1 MSFSVEVLAGIAIE
15 LQRGIGHQDRFQRL
29 ITTLRQVLACDASAL
44 LRYESRQFIPL
55 AIDGLAQD
63 VLGRRFTLE
72 GHPRLE
78 AIARAAPRG
87 GRGAF
92 SGRAGD
98 VVRFPADSDLPD
110 PYDGLIPGQESL
122 KVHACVG
129 LPLFAGQNL
138 IGALTLDAMTPE
150 QFEVFSDEELR
161 LVAALAAGALS
172 NALLI
177 EQLESQN
184 MLPGSSG
191 VFEPIKE
198 THMIGLSPAM
208 TQLKKE
214 IEIVAGSDL
223 NVLIGGETGTGKEL
237 VAKAIHQGSP
247 RAVNPLVYLNCAA
260 LPESVAESEL
270 FGHVKGAF
278 TGAISNR
285 SGKFEMA
292 DNGTLFLD
300 EIGELSLA
308 LQAKLLRVLQYGDIQ
323 RVGDDRSLRVDVRVL
338 AATNRDLREEVLA
351 GRFRADLF
359 HRLSVFPLFV
369 PPLRERGDD
378 VVLLAGYF
386 CEQCRLRLGLS
397 RVVLSPDARRH
408 LLNYGW
414 PGNVRE
420 LEHAIHRAVVL
431 ARATRAGDEVI
442 LEAQHFALS
451 EDVLPAP
458 PAESFLAL
466 PTCRNLREST
476 ENFQR
481 EMIRQALAQNNHNW
495 AASARALEI
504 SRVSTIGSAGAGN
517 RRRQPASAGEA
528 SGTEGLDNP
537 CLVEILQV
545 NGAGEFA
552 VFIDHWRGGNFA
564 FHQDLFGVNGAALRL
579 ERNTV
584 GRHGFAYRRGERAA
598 AHQPATQV
606 AVGKDA
612 FHNMLLIAN
621 RHQPQSGTAKFQH
634 GIHHAGGEHH
644 LRYCIALA
652 HQVMHI
658 IEQTRAQCASRMRT
672 GEIFFVKT
680 ARLHDRHRQRIAHH

>member
-1 MSFSVEVLAGIAIE
+1 MSFSVDVLANIAIE

-29 ITTLRQVLACDASAL
+29 ITTLRQVLECDASAL
-44 LRYESRQFIPL
+44 LRYDSRQFIPL
-55 AIDGLAQD
+55 AIDGLAKD
-63 VLGRRFTLE
+63 VLGRRFALE

-78 AIARAAPRG
+78 AIARA
-87 GRGAF
+87 
-92 SGRAGD
+92 GD
-98 VVRFPADSDLPD
+98 VVRFPADSELPD

-138 IGALTLDAMTPE
+138 IGALTLDGMQPD
-150 QFEVFSDEELR
+150 QFDVFSDEELR
-161 LVAALAAGALS
+161 LIAALAAGALS

-184 MLPGSSG
+184 MLPG
-191 VFEPIKE
+191 E
-198 THMIGLSPAM
+198 A
-208 TQLKKE
+208 
-214 IEIVAGSDL
+214 
-223 NVLIGGETGTGKEL
+223 
-237 VAKAIHQGSP
+237 SP

-359 HRLSVFPLFV
+359 HRLSVFPLSV

-378 VVLLAGYF
+378 VILLAGYF

-397 RVVLSPDARRH
+397 RVVLSAGARN
-408 LLNYGW
+408 LLQHYNF

-431 ARATRAGDEVI
+431 ARATRSGDEVI
-442 LEAQHFALS
+442 LEAQHFAFP
-451 EDVLPAP
+451 EVTLPP
-458 PAESFLAL
+458 PEAAAV
-466 PTCRNLREST
+466 PVVKQNLREAT
-476 ENFQR
+476 EAFQR
-481 EMIRQALAQNNHNW
+481 ETIRQALAQNHHNW
-495 AASARALEI
+495 AACARMLETDVANLH
-504 SRVSTIGSAGAGN
+504 RLAK
-517 RRRQPASAGEA
+517 RL
-528 SGTEGLDNP
+528 GL
-537 CLVEILQV
+537 
-545 NGAGEFA
+545 
-552 VFIDHWRGGNFA
+552 
-564 FHQDLFGVNGAALRL
+564 
-579 ERNTV
+579 
-584 GRHGFAYRRGERAA
+584 
-598 AHQPATQV
+598 
-606 AVGKDA
+606 KD
-612 FHNMLLIAN
+612 
-621 RHQPQSGTAKFQH
+621 
-634 GIHHAGGEHH
+634 
-644 LRYCIALA
+644 
-652 HQVMHI
+652 
-658 IEQTRAQCASRMRT
+658 
-672 GEIFFVKT
+672 
-680 ARLHDRHRQRIAHH
+680 

>member
-1 MSFSVEVLAGIAIE
+1 MSFSVDVLANIAIE

-29 ITTLRQVLACDASAL
+29 ITTLRQVLECDASAL
-44 LRYESRQFIPL
+44 LRYDSRQFIPL
-55 AIDGLAQD
+55 AIDGLAKD
-63 VLGRRFTLE
+63 VLGRRFALE

-78 AIARAAPRG
+78 AIARA
-87 GRGAF
+87 
-92 SGRAGD
+92 GD
-98 VVRFPADSDLPD
+98 VVRFPADSELPD

-138 IGALTLDAMTPE
+138 IGALTLDGMQPD
-150 QFEVFSDEELR
+150 QFDVFSDEELR
-161 LVAALAAGALS
+161 LIAALAAGALS

-184 MLPGSSG
+184 MMPGDATP
-191 VFEPIKE
+191 FEAVKQ
-198 THMIGLSPAM
+198 TQMIGLSPGM

-214 IEIVAGSDL
+214 IEIVAASDL
-223 NVLIGGETGTGKEL
+223 NVLISGETGTGKEL
-237 VAKAIHQGSP
+237 VAKAIHEASP

-359 HRLSVFPLFV
+359 HRLSVFPLSV

-378 VVLLAGYF
+378 VILLAGYF

-397 RVVLSPDARRH
+397 RVVLSAGARN
-408 LLNYGW
+408 LLQHYRF

-431 ARATRAGDEVI
+431 SRATRNGDEVI
-442 LEAQHFALS
+442 LEAQHFAFP
-451 EDVLPAP
+451 EVTLPP
-458 PAESFLAL
+458 
-466 PTCRNLREST
+466 
-476 ENFQR
+476 
-481 EMIRQALAQNNHNW
+481 
-495 AASARALEI
+495 
-504 SRVSTIGSAGAGN
+504 
-517 RRRQPASAGEA
+517 
-528 SGTEGLDNP
+528 
-537 CLVEILQV
+537 
-545 NGAGEFA
+545 
-552 VFIDHWRGGNFA
+552 
-564 FHQDLFGVNGAALRL
+564 
-579 ERNTV
+579 
-584 GRHGFAYRRGERAA
+584 
-598 AHQPATQV
+598 
-606 AVGKDA
+606 
-612 FHNMLLIAN
+612 
-621 RHQPQSGTAKFQH
+621 
-634 GIHHAGGEHH
+634 
-644 LRYCIALA
+644 
-652 HQVMHI
+652 
-658 IEQTRAQCASRMRT
+658 
-672 GEIFFVKT
+672 
-680 ARLHDRHRQRIAHH
+680 

>member
-1 MSFSVEVLAGIAIE
+1 MSFSVDVLANIAIE

-29 ITTLRQVLACDASAL
+29 ITTLRQVLECDASAL
-44 LRYESRQFIPL
+44 LRYDSRQFIPL
-55 AIDGLAQD
+55 AIDGLAKD
-63 VLGRRFTLE
+63 VLGRRFALE

-78 AIARAAPRG
+78 AIARA
-87 GRGAF
+87 
-92 SGRAGD
+92 GD
-98 VVRFPADSDLPD
+98 VVRFPADSELPD

-138 IGALTLDAMTPE
+138 IGALTLDGMQPD
-150 QFEVFSDEELR
+150 QFDVFSDEELR
-161 LVAALAAGALS
+161 LIAALAAGALS

-184 MLPGSSG
+184 MMPGDATP
-191 VFEPIKE
+191 FEAVKQ
-198 THMIGLSPAM
+198 TQMIGLSPGM

-214 IEIVAGSDL
+214 IEIVAASDL
-223 NVLIGGETGTGKEL
+223 NVLISGETGTGKEL
-237 VAKAIHQGSP
+237 VAKAIHEASP

-359 HRLSVFPLFV
+359 HRLSVFPLSV

-378 VVLLAGYF
+378 VILLAGYF

-397 RVVLSPDARRH
+397 RVVLSAGARN
-408 LLNYGW
+408 LLQHYRF

-420 LEHAIHRAVVL
+420 QEHAIHRAVVL
-431 ARATRAGDEVI
+431 SRATRNGDEVI
-442 LEAQHFALS
+442 LEAQHFAFP
-451 EDVLPAP
+451 EVTLPP
-458 PAESFLAL
+458 PEAAAV
-466 PTCRNLREST
+466 PVVKQNLREAT
-476 ENFQR
+476 EAFQR
-481 EMIRQALAQNNHNW
+481 ETIRQALAQNHHNW
-495 AASARALEI
+495 AACARMLETD
-504 SRVSTIGSAGAGN
+504 VAN
-517 RRRQPASAGEA
+517 
-528 SGTEGLDNP
+528 L
-537 CLVEILQV
+537 
-545 NGAGEFA
+545 
-552 VFIDHWRGGNFA
+552 H
-564 FHQDLFGVNGAALRL
+564 RL
-579 ERNTV
+579 AKRL
-584 GRHGFAYRRGERAA
+584 GM
-598 AHQPATQV
+598 
-606 AVGKDA
+606 KD
-612 FHNMLLIAN
+612 
-621 RHQPQSGTAKFQH
+621 
-634 GIHHAGGEHH
+634 
-644 LRYCIALA
+644 
-652 HQVMHI
+652 
-658 IEQTRAQCASRMRT
+658 
-672 GEIFFVKT
+672 
-680 ARLHDRHRQRIAHH
+680 

>member
-78 AIARAAPRG
+78 AIA
-87 GRGAF
+87 
-92 SGRAGD
+92 RAGD

-184 MLPGSSG
+184 ILPGSSG

-351 GRFRADLF
+351 G
-359 HRLSVFPLFV
+359 
-369 PPLRERGDD
+369 
-378 VVLLAGYF
+378 YF

-397 RVVLSPDARRH
+397 RVVLSTGARRH

-495 AASARALEI
+495 AASARALETDVANLH
-504 SRVSTIGSAGAGN
+504 RLAK
-517 RRRQPASAGEA
+517 RL
-528 SGTEGLDNP
+528 GL
-537 CLVEILQV
+537 
-545 NGAGEFA
+545 
-552 VFIDHWRGGNFA
+552 
-564 FHQDLFGVNGAALRL
+564 
-579 ERNTV
+579 
-584 GRHGFAYRRGERAA
+584 
-598 AHQPATQV
+598 
-606 AVGKDA
+606 KD
-612 FHNMLLIAN
+612 
-621 RHQPQSGTAKFQH
+621 
-634 GIHHAGGEHH
+634 
-644 LRYCIALA
+644 
-652 HQVMHI
+652 
-658 IEQTRAQCASRMRT
+658 
-672 GEIFFVKT
+672 
-680 ARLHDRHRQRIAHH
+680 